1 MDDPNK
7 SAKEAFQKMLECGQ
21 LSSSAYL
28 PSRLQLQRAV
38 WQLQKENT
46 ELKRKIDELERTNK
60 TRIKNNSKDSNA
72 GRLDDFNHVEVKG

>member
-7 SAKEAFQKMLECGQ
+7 SAKEAFQKMLEDGQ

-38 WQLQKENT
+38 WQLQKENN
-46 ELKRKIDELERTNK
+46 ELRKQIEGLE
-60 TRIKNNSKDSNA
+60 TRIKEASNE
-72 GRLDDFNHVEVKG
+72 DTK

>member
-7 SAKEAFQKMLECGQ
+7 SAKEAFQKMLEDGQ

-38 WQLQKENT
+38 WQLQKENN
-46 ELKRKIDELERTNK
+46 ELRKKIEGLE
-60 TRIKNNSKDSNA
+60 TRITEA
-72 GRLDDFNHVEVKG
+72 GNTDTK

>member
-7 SAKEAFQKMLECGQ
+7 SAKEAFQRMLESGQ

-38 WQLQKENT
+38 WQLQKENN
-46 ELKRKIDELERTNK
+46 ELKRKIDELERPNK
-60 TRIKNNSKDSNA
+60 TRTKNNPKGGNA
-72 GRLDDFNHVEVKG
+72 GRSDDCNHVEVKG